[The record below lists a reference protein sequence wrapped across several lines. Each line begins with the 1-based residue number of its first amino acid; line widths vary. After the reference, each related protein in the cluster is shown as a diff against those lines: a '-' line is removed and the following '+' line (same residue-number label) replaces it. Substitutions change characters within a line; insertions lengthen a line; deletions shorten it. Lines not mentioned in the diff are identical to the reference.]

1 MRYII
6 SLISLISILPLHAT
20 LENVTCKK
28 CHPIIYSEYENSMHS
43 KSSIFSDPVHKAV
56 WNKHP
61 YKLKGKYKCA
71 KCHTPSDHKLM
82 EGKTHLTKNQIQLT
96 EPISCQTC
104 HTIKSIKK
112 HARMNSNIF
121 TKEKKYFFS
130 ADNKKK
136 GEKIEFKSES
146 SLFGLI
152 KRTTGSP
159 YHKIDYS
166 NENFY
171 NGDMCLGCHDHK
183 KNGKGLLVCD
193 MQIKKDPKSKDTC
206 ISCHMP
212 KIKGSFVNLK
222 DTHTHAFHGISIHN
236 SDLKLLSEYIK
247 LSLNQTDSGFEVDI
261 KNLANHTLFPQPLRV
276 NQLRVTIERAG
287 KVISLKRKNFVRIIG
302 KNGKPAMP
310 WIADRVLKDTLI
322 KAHEIRKIKYN
333 TKLQKGDS
341 VVVEFGYYLVNPKAL
356 KKLNIKDKS
365 LGEFII
371 LTEKRFSL

>member
-6 SLISLISILPLHAT
+6 SLISLISMLPLYAT

-43 KSSIFSDPVHKAV
+43 KASIYSDPVHKAV
-56 WNKHP
+56 WDKHP

-71 KCHTPSDHKLM
+71 KCHTPSDHKLI
-82 EGKTHLTKNQIQLT
+82 EGKSHLLKNQIQLT
-96 EPISCQTC
+96 EPISCQAC
-104 HTIKSIKK
+104 HTIKSIEK
-112 HARMNSNIF
+112 HRKMNRNIF

-130 ADNKKK
+130 ADTNRK

-146 SLFGLI
+146 SFFGLV

-159 YHKIDYS
+159 YHNIDYS
-166 NENFY
+166 NESFY

-183 KNGKGLLVCD
+183 QNGKGLLVCD
-193 MQIKKDPKSKDTC
+193 IEIKKDPKSKDTC

-222 DTHTHAFHGISIHN
+222 DSHTHASHAISIHN
-236 SDLKLLSEYIK
+236 SDFKSLSKYIK
-247 LSLNQTDSGFEVDI
+247 LSLNQTESGFEVNI
-261 KNLANHTLFPQPLRV
+261 KNLANHTLFSQPLRV

-287 KVISLKRKNFVRIIG
+287 NAISLKRENFVRIIG

-322 KAHEIRKIKYN
+322 KAHEIRKIKYD

-341 VVVEFGYYLVNPKAL
+341 VAVEFGYYLVNPKAL

-365 LGEFII
+365 LGEFIV
-371 LTEKRFSL
+371 LTEKRFNL